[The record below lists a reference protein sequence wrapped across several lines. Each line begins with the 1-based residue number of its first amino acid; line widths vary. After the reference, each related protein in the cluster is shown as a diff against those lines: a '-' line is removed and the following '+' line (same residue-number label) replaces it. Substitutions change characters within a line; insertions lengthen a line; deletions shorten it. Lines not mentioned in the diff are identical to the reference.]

1 MGVGTRL
8 RDAREAR
15 QLTLSRVV
23 ELTRIS
29 PTHLK
34 AIETENYDRLPEG
47 IFGRGYVRAYAA
59 AVGLNPET
67 MAWEF
72 RAEVTPRTTELSAGD
87 EQFRLRMDPIDPTE
101 VITRQARGP
110 ILAAVLLALSALA
123 LLMWVGWHAAPGSGA
138 SIPVV
143 FDAATLI
150 VPDWVA

>member
-8 RDAREAR
+8 REAREAR
-15 QLTLSRVV
+15 QLTLSRVA

-34 AIETENYDRLPEG
+34 AIETESYDRLPEG
-47 IFGRGYVRAYAA
+47 IFGRGYVRAYAT

-67 MAWEF
+67 MASEF
-72 RAEVTPRTTELSAGD
+72 RAEITPRAVELSAAD
-87 EQFRLRMDPIDPTE
+87 EEFRLRMDPIDPTE

-123 LLMWVGWHAAPGSGA
+123 LLMWVGWHAAPGAGA
-138 SIPVV
+138 SIPAV
-143 FDAATLI
+143 FDAAA
-150 VPDWVA
+150 VMMPAWVA